1 MVAGR
6 VLTGGFDATGSAW
19 RLDARRCPQRAG
31 AYRKAIMT
39 WRGDRC
45 DYLPWLEERL
55 YPGDWAGQAR
65 LTWAVYAEGLD
76 LSYDPERDQ
85 AAIRAHLADL
95 EALRKAPGKPHLR
108 EGITSGRKGDSV

>member
-1 MVAGR
+1 MTPLAGLEAGR
-6 VLTGGFDATGSAW
+6 PPLPAH
-19 RLDARRCPQRAG
+19 AG

-45 DYLPWLEERL
+45 DYLPWLEEWL

-95 EALRKAPGKPHLR
+95 EALRMAPGKRHLR